1 MFRATLGAA
10 ICIANASLW
19 FPKTDDGM
27 SFASGNIVT
36 TQTRRMRGITFRWM
50 DGFLSIDK
58 PAGWTS
64 HDVVGYIRKTFRT
77 KRVGHAGTLDPDATG
92 VLLVAIGSATRL
104 LPYVQTEPKIYE
116 AVAAFGIATT
126 TEDASGVETARESAA
141 TLTAADVD
149 AVLPR
154 FIGDIEQVPPMV
166 SAVHHNGQRLY
177 DLARKGITVER
188 AARTV
193 HIYDITQG
201 EFTPGDVAKCALT
214 ISCGTGTYIR
224 TLCVDIGAAVGL
236 PAHMATL
243 RRVQVGPH
251 VADGCI
257 APEQAT
263 EAHLRPMAELL
274 PEWPHIVC
282 DEAALK
288 ALSFGRELGADYLD
302 ASTCEAVVEN
312 DPAPHALGIGA
323 RGEIVALL
331 KATSRGTWQ
340 PIRVFL
346 DVEGSPKRG

>member
-1 MFRATLGAA
+1 
-10 ICIANASLW
+10 
-19 FPKTDDGM
+19 M
-27 SFASGNIVT
+27 SFAHCGGKT
-36 TQTRRMRGITFRWM
+36 TQTGRMRGITFRWM

-92 VLLVAIGSATRL
+92 VLLVAVGSATRL
-104 LPYVQTEPKIYE
+104 LPYVQTEPKVYE
-116 AVAAFGIATT
+116 AVATFGIATT
-126 TEDASGVETARESAA
+126 TEDASGVETARQSASA
-141 TLTAADVD
+141 LSPADVS
-149 AVLPR
+149 AVLTR
-154 FIGDIEQVPPMV
+154 FIGDIEQIPPMV
-166 SAVHHNGQRLY
+166 SAVHHQGQRLY

-188 AARTV
+188 AARNV

-201 EFTPGDVAKCALT
+201 EFTPGDVAKCELT

-251 VADGCI
+251 VAEGCVS
-257 APEQAT
+257 PEEAT

-288 ALSFGRELGADYLD
+288 ALSFGRALGAEYLD
-302 ASTCEAVVEN
+302 ASTCEPVVAN
-312 DPAPHALGIGA
+312 DPAPHALGIGTA
-323 RGEIVALL
+323 GEIVALL
-331 KATSRGTWQ
+331 KATSSGTWQ

>member
-1 MFRATLGAA
+1 
-10 ICIANASLW
+10 
-19 FPKTDDGM
+19 M
-27 SFASGNIVT
+27 SFAHTVGRT
-36 TQTRRMRGITFRWM
+36 TQTAPMRGITFRWM

-64 HDVVGYIRKTFRT
+64 HDVVGFIRKTFRT

-92 VLLVAIGSATRL
+92 VLLVAVGSATRL

-126 TEDASGVETARESAA
+126 TEDASGVETARESAVN
-141 TLTAADVD
+141 LTAADVD

-154 FIGDIEQVPPMV
+154 FIGDIEQIPPMV

-188 AARTV
+188 AARSV
-193 HIYDITQG
+193 RIYSITQG
-201 EFTPGDVAKCALT
+201 RFTAGDVASCAMS

-251 VADGCI
+251 LAEGCV

-263 EAHLRPMAELL
+263 EAHLRPMADLL
-274 PEWPHIVC
+274 PEWPRISC

-288 ALSFGRELGADYLD
+288 ALSFGRELGSEYLD
-302 ASTCEAVVEN
+302 ASTCEVVVDN
-312 DPAPHALGIGA
+312 DPAPHALGIGPS
-323 RGEIVALL
+323 GEIVALL

>member
-1 MFRATLGAA
+1 
-10 ICIANASLW
+10 
-19 FPKTDDGM
+19 
-27 SFASGNIVT
+27 
-36 TQTRRMRGITFRWM
+36 M

-64 HDVVGYIRKTFRT
+64 HDVVGYIRKSFRT

-92 VLLVAIGSATRL
+92 VLLVAVGSATRL
-104 LPYVQTEPKIYE
+104 LPYVQTEPKVYL
-116 AVAAFGIATT
+116 ATAAFGVATT
-126 TEDASGVETARESAA
+126 TEDASGTETAREPANL
-141 TLTAADVD
+141 LTADAIA

-154 FIGDIEQVPPMV
+154 FTGAIEQVPPMV

-193 HIYDITQG
+193 HIFEIQQDA
-201 EFTPGDVAKCALT
+201 FTPGDVATCALT

-243 RRVQVGPH
+243 RRTQVGPH
-251 VADGCI
+251 SEVGSI
-257 APEQAT
+257 PPEQAT

-274 PEWPHIVC
+274 PEWPHILC
-282 DEAALK
+282 DEAALT
-288 ALSFGRELGADYLD
+288 ALSFGRELGAHYLD
-302 ASTCEAVVEN
+302 AKLCQPVVEN
-312 DPAPHALGIGA
+312 DTAPHALGIGSS
-323 RGEIVALL
+323 GDIVALL
-331 KATSRGTWQ
+331 KATPRGTWQ

>member
-1 MFRATLGAA
+1 
-10 ICIANASLW
+10 
-19 FPKTDDGM
+19 
-27 SFASGNIVT
+27 
-36 TQTRRMRGITFRWM
+36 MRGITLRWM

-92 VLLVAIGSATRL
+92 VLLVAVGSATRL
-104 LPYVQTEPKIYE
+104 LPYVQTEPKIYN

-126 TEDASGVETARESAA
+126 TEDASGAETARESAA
-141 TLTAADVD
+141 CLTAADVS
-149 AVLPR
+149 AVLPS

-166 SAVHHNGQRLY
+166 SAVHHQGQRLY

-188 AARTV
+188 PARTV

-201 EFTPGDVAKCALT
+201 EFTPGDVATCDLK

-224 TLCVDIGAAVGL
+224 TLCVDIGSAVGL

-251 VADGCI
+251 IADGSI
-257 APEQAT
+257 PPEQAT

-274 PEWPHIVC
+274 PEWPHILC

-288 ALSFGRELGADYLD
+288 ALSFGRELRAEYLD
-302 ASTCEAVVEN
+302 AAVCKAVVAN
-312 DPAPHALGIGA
+312 DPSPHALGIGS
-323 RGEIVALL
+323 GGDIVALL